1 MIWSSGRRVANTP
14 KVCTNGR
21 NPRRARAPA
30 MLIMLASAMP
40 PWMKRPGISSWN
52 RSTSVCLV
60 RSPVRHRIS
69 GRSRA
74 RSTSARP
81 YGFMTVG

>member
-1 MIWSSGRRVANTP
+1 
-14 KVCTNGR
+14 
-21 NPRRARAPA
+21 

-40 PWMKRPGISSWN
+40 QWMKRSGICSWN

-69 GRSRA
+69 GRPRA